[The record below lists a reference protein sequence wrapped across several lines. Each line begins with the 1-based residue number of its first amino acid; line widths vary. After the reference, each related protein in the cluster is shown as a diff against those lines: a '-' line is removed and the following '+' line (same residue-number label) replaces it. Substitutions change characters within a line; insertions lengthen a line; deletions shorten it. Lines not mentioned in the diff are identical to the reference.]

1 MLRYFDTAPDIH
13 PENEWAEPSFYR
25 TLARGSVDTDP
36 EDMCEPLVVTHV
48 VQITAWGYARA
59 LNAILTAPIH
69 DDEPDTERRGV
80 EHYIEDTLA
89 NFLAPPTH
97 CYHDWDC
104 CGCRTGSF
112 TAKHIGGAVFLCQ
125 ASSSRNF

>member
-1 MLRYFDTAPDIH
+1 MLNYFTTAPDRS
-13 PENEWAEPSFYR
+13 PENEWDEPSFYR
-25 TLARGSVDTDP
+25 RLAHGTVDTDP

-59 LNAILTAPIH
+59 LNRILTAPIH
-69 DDEPDTERRGV
+69 DDEPEAERRGV
-80 EHYIEDTLA
+80 EDYIKDILG

-104 CGCRTGSF
+104 CGCRTGRL
-112 TAKHIGGAVFLCQ
+112 TVTHLGGAMFLCQ
-125 ASSSRNF
+125 AFSSRNF